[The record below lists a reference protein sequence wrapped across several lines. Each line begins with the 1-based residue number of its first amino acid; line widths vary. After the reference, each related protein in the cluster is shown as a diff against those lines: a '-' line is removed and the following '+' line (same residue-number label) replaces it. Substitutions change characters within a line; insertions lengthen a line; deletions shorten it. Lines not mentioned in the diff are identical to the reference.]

1 MLAPVLFHRNPARL
15 IPEDDMAETPNNLKD
30 LFLHTLKDVYYAEN
44 QIVKALPK
52 MAQKASSSELKK
64 GFEEHLKQTREQVK
78 RLDQVF
84 KMCGEKASG
93 EQCPGIDGI
102 LEEGEKLM
110 KEIKDNDT
118 RDAAMIAAAQAVEHY
133 EIARYGTMIAWAK
146 QLGMKEAAGLLEQT
160 LEQEYNADRTLT
172 ELAESSLNRQ
182 AAA

>member
-1 MLAPVLFHRNPARL
+1 MT
-15 IPEDDMAETPNNLKD
+15 PEDDMAETPNNLKD
-30 LFLHTLKDVYYAEN
+30 LFLHTLKDIYYAEN

-64 GFEEHLKQTREQVK
+64 GFEEHLKQTKEQIK

-102 LEEGEKLM
+102 LEEGEELM

-133 EIARYGTMIAWAK
+133 EIARYGALVFW
-146 QLGMKEAAGLLEQT
+146 AGLLNMPEARNLLRDT
-160 LEQEYNADRTLT
+160 
-172 ELAESSLNRQ
+172 LAEEKDTDSKLNRLAEDKLNQ
-182 AAA
+182 KAA